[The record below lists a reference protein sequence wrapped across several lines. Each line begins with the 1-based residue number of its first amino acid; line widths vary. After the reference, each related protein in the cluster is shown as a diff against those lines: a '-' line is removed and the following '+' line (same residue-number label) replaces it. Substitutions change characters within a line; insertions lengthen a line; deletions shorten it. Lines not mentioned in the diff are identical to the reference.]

1 MLLFYVA
8 RLSYEWNKKNYSRT
22 EARFLLD
29 FLLVLFVTAAEM
41 AAADLATKDWLF
53 HTSASGTQLGMQL
66 IILYRHFFSD
76 LALLIFMF

>member
-1 MLLFYVA
+1 MSPGFFSS
-8 RLSYEWNKKNYSRT
+8 RIKKIV
-22 EARFLLD
+22 LVQKLD

-66 IILYRHFFSD
+66 IIFYLHFFQ
-76 LALLIFMF
+76 